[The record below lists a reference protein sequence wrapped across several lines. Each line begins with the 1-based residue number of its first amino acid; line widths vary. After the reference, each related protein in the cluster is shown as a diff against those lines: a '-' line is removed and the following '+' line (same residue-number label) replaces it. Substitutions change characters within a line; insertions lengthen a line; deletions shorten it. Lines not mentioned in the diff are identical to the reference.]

1 MFRNVTWGLYL
12 DTPVLNKSPEMIKE
26 IETVNVLLKKVTVLS
41 KGLWTKSVNVQV
53 KFRLQGDHV

>member
-1 MFRNVTWGLYL
+1 
-12 DTPVLNKSPEMIKE
+12 MIKE